1 METNI
6 TYFENTGAENTEAT
20 LRAVRQRA
28 EELGIKKVVIASNT
42 GTSAVK
48 ALDILGG
55 IKVIAVT
62 HVTGFREPD
71 VQEFNEENR
80 KVIEGRGGAV
90 LTAAHAFAG
99 ISIAMRNKYQMP
111 GLGLIIADALRI
123 FGQGTKVACEVAMM
137 AADAGLVRTDEDVI
151 SIGGTS
157 GGSDTALVVSPVN
170 THRFFDLKVREIL
183 CKPRL

>member
-1 METNI
+1 MESGTV
-6 TYFENTGAENTEAT
+6 YFENTGAENTEAT
-20 LRAVRQRA
+20 LQVVRRRA

-55 IKVIAVT
+55 VKLITVT
-62 HVTGFREPD
+62 HVTGFREPN

-80 KVIEGRGGAV
+80 KVIESRSGDV

-111 GLGLIIADALRI
+111 GLGLIIADTLRI

-137 AADAGLVRTDEDVI
+137 AADAGLVRTDEDII
-151 SIGGTS
+151 SIGGTN
-157 GGSDTALVVSPVN
+157 GGSDTALVVTPAN